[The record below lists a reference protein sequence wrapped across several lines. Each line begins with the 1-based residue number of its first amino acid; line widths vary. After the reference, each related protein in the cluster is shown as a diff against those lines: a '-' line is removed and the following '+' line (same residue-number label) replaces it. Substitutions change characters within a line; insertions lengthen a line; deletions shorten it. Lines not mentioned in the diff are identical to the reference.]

1 MSERKPRNIKK
12 ALLLVGATILF
23 LSTYIICVQT
33 FPEITLTVFT
43 VALAG
48 FSIAYVVYNRGFS
61 RKNVKMEDL
70 PMSWST
76 AEKHEFIE
84 DGRRRL
90 ERSSWMLLVII
101 PLVIVYAYEAINLF
115 LLPQIASAIGMEI

>member
-12 ALLLVGATILF
+12 ALLLVGATVLF
-23 LSTYIICVQT
+23 LSTYIICVAT
-33 FPEITLTVFT
+33 FPELTLAVYTA
-43 VALAG
+43 ALAG

-101 PLVIVYAYEAINLF
+101 PLVIVYAYEVINLF

>member
-1 MSERKPRNIKK
+1 MSEKKPGNIKR
-12 ALLLVGATILF
+12 ALLLIGATLLF

-33 FPEITLTVFT
+33 FPEITLTVFS
-43 VALAG
+43 VALAS

>member
-1 MSERKPRNIKK
+1 MSEKKPGNIKR
-12 ALLLVGATILF
+12 ALLLIGATLLF

-33 FPEITLTVFT
+33 FPELTLTVFT

-101 PLVIVYAYEAINLF
+101 PLMIVYAYEAINLF

>member
-1 MSERKPRNIKK
+1 MSDKKPGNIKR
-12 ALLLVGATILF
+12 ALLLIGATLLF

-33 FPEITLTVFT
+33 FPELTLTVFT

>member
-1 MSERKPRNIKK
+1 MSEKQPRNIKK
-12 ALLLVGATILF
+12 ALLLVGATLLF
-23 LSTYIICVQT
+23 LATYIICVQT
-33 FPEITLTVFT
+33 FPEITLTVYT
-43 VALAG
+43 LALAG

-101 PLVIVYAYEAINLF
+101 PLVIVYAYEAISLF